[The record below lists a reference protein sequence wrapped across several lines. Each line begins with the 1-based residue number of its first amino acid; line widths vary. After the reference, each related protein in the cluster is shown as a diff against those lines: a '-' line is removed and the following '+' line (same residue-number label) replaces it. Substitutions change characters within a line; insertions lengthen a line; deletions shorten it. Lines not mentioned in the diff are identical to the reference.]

1 MIGIGITPEGIF
13 QNYAVYEF
21 VLEQAWNRHKVDVSR
36 WLEQYALARYGFS
49 SEHLDSAWRR
59 LHVSIVQH
67 TVFGCFLFDAPT
79 YVNIIYFCVLS
90 HYPDCIKCSKPSIR
104 STDSSI

>member
-59 LHVSIVQH
+59 LHVSIVRQIS
-67 TVFGCFLFDAPT
+67 TVWLLSTGCTPT
-79 YVNIIYFCVLS
+79 YDVILFLCFISLS
-90 HYPDCIKCSKPSIR
+90 
-104 STDSSI
+104 